1 MKADPV
7 INIGYESRAKE
18 RHRRLVLTTFTSI
31 GGRLVSLLT
40 ILISVPMTANYL
52 GTERYGL
59 WAAIGSLLAL
69 LSFADLGIGN
79 GLLNAITECHGRDDL
94 HRARQYVSSALAML
108 TAVATLLGL
117 AFLIVYPWISW
128 KSVFNV
134 SDQVAVAEAGPATA
148 LFFICFIVNIPLGVI
163 QRIQQGYQEG
173 FIDSAW
179 TAASKLLG
187 LIGLFIVVRL
197 KGGLPWLVL
206 AVVGL
211 PMLVTCANGIAL
223 FFFRKPSLKPRLEDV
238 SWNYVRRLFDIGFLF
253 FIVQMAAVVAFSAD
267 NLILAHL
274 IGPHAVTQYAIV
286 YQMFSL
292 GPVLFGMFLNALW
305 PAYGEA
311 RVRGDSEWIRA
322 TFRRS
327 INIGLYIN
335 VPYALLLMIFGN
347 AAAHLWV
354 GHQISV
360 SSLVL
365 LAFGIWTMMNSLNGP
380 IAVFLNGANAMR
392 FQAICAPLMACLNL
406 PLSIGLTRGVGLSG
420 VIWGSII
427 AQALVGLISS
437 GIYISRFMRR
447 FTL

>member
-211 PMLVTCANGIAL
+211 PML
-223 FFFRKPSLKPRLEDV
+223 S
-238 SWNYVRRLFDIGFLF
+238 
-253 FIVQMAAVVAFSAD
+253 
-267 NLILAHL
+267 
-274 IGPHAVTQYAIV
+274 
-286 YQMFSL
+286 
-292 GPVLFGMFLNALW
+292 
-305 PAYGEA
+305 
-311 RVRGDSEWIRA
+311 
-322 TFRRS
+322 
-327 INIGLYIN
+327 
-335 VPYALLLMIFGN
+335 
-347 AAAHLWV
+347 AAA
-354 GHQISV
+354 
-360 SSLVL
+360 
-365 LAFGIWTMMNSLNGP
+365 
-380 IAVFLNGANAMR
+380 
-392 FQAICAPLMACLNL
+392 
-406 PLSIGLTRGVGLSG
+406 
-420 VIWGSII
+420 
-427 AQALVGLISS
+427 
-437 GIYISRFMRR
+437 
-447 FTL
+447 